1 MSFLDHVVLY
11 MLLFECRGST
21 FNFNFDYA
29 YSWRHP
35 FSIWTTQ
42 TNLDTY
48 SKPDYVTG
56 LINKLTKI

>member
-1 MSFLDHVVLY
+1 
-11 MLLFECRGST
+11 MLST
-21 FNFNFDYA
+21 FNFNFDHA

-48 SKPDYVTG
+48 SKPDYVRS
-56 LINKLTKI
+56 LINKWLKYKHIYPYRSDVIIL